1 MKHLVYIARQIC
13 EVPVTEF
20 SEREIMISNY
30 LGALDIIKFDKKG
43 DDLIMVLTE
52 YALTLD

>member
-20 SEREIMISNY
+20 SDREIMISNY